1 MGGAGWVEANLYL
14 RIHPWR
20 KRSAGQASEWL
31 HHGPLHPVSC
41 RLLTNNARAGQ
52 AIHRNPMCQ
61 GSLRGQAVTAKANT
75 SRSTRAERQ
84 TASLTVSMIT
94 QTLAPF
100 TEMHGTLLNSTWDKA
115 ICFSVVGPPAF
126 CQAAFQPVQVGR
138 CHQDKWKLLL
148 CLSQL
153 AYSLPELKSPQ
164 DLHHHEILHSYWEVG
179 LLWKWCYVYSS
190 HEHLSQKE
198 TTAIF
203 INRTNLPGSNT
214 FHNVEPLILPLQF

>member
-1 MGGAGWVEANLYL
+1 MVHGTRCFLVGWEKPLAGLSHSWDTWQAGASPVPAKETTASGFCPSQSLPHSLGFLCWLKSWKHLLLPMGGAGWVEANLYL

-41 RLLTNNARAGQ
+41 CLLTNNARAGQ

-61 GSLRGQAVTAKANT
+61 GSLRGQAVAAKANT

-100 TEMHGTLLNSTWDKA
+100 TEMHGSLLNSTWDKV

-126 CQAAFQPVQVGR
+126 CQAAFQPV
-138 CHQDKWKLLL
+138 
-148 CLSQL
+148 
-153 AYSLPELKSPQ
+153 
-164 DLHHHEILHSYWEVG
+164 
-179 LLWKWCYVYSS
+179 
-190 HEHLSQKE
+190 
-198 TTAIF
+198 
-203 INRTNLPGSNT
+203 
-214 FHNVEPLILPLQF
+214 